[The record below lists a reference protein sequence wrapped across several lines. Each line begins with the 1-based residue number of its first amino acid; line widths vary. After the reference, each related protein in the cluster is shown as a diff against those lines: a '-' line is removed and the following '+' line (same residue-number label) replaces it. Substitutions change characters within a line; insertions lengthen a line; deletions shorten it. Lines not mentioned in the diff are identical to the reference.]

1 MGKRKTYHITCNK
14 KVGGWNV
21 KSENTKKPVS
31 THKTKEN
38 AVEAGKKLAKKPEKG
53 QIVIHKKDG
62 TIQTE
67 HTYGKDPH
75 PPKG

>member
-1 MGKRKTYHITCNK
+1 MSKRKTYHVVPNK
-14 KVGGWNV
+14 GGGWDV
-21 KSENTKKPVS
+21 KAEKASRASSSHETKSE
-31 THKTKEN
+31 
-38 AVEAGKKLAKKPEKG
+38 AVERGKELAKNQPLG
-53 QIVIHKKDG
+53 QIVIHKENG

>member
-1 MGKRKTYHITCNK
+1 MSNRKTYHVVPNK
-14 KVGGWNV
+14 KSGWDV
-21 KSENTKKPVS
+21 KAEKASRSSSSHETKSE
-31 THKTKEN
+31 
-38 AVEAGKKLAKKPEKG
+38 AVERGKELAKNQPLG
-53 QIVIHKKDG
+53 QIVIHKGDG

>member
-1 MGKRKTYHITCNK
+1 MSKRQTYHVTSSK
-14 KVGGWNV
+14 EGWNV
-21 KSENTKKPVS
+21 KREGAQRPAKIFHN
-31 THKTKEN
+31 KED
-38 AVEAGKKLAKKPEKG
+38 AVDFGKEKAKNQPLG

-67 HTYGKDPH
+67 HTYRKDPY